1 MYQANDRD
9 PSRRC
14 QQNDATN
21 ARQYAPRHRTH
32 AFMPAILPPLA
43 PANPTGFKLIH
54 ADRSLLV
61 VSKPHRLLSVPGRGE
76 DKQDCLIGRVQSEF
90 PDALIVH
97 RLDFDT
103 SGLLVLAR
111 GKDMHRR
118 LSILFQERAVDKRYV
133 ALVNGRLLPESGEV
147 DLPLIVDWPNR
158 PLHKVDFEIGK
169 PSLTRYRALSYDEAQ
184 DRPASSLSRKPGA
197 PTSCACICNHLATR
211 SSRPAL
217 RLPCLKNQGRPPAAA
232 RRTSGVR
239 PSDYRQATALR
250 VSSGFLSIW
259 PKGAWILTYS
269 HAHRR
274 NTRPYWLTRR
284 RDHPA
289 EMHRL
294 TASR

>member
-1 MYQANDRD
+1 
-9 PSRRC
+9 
-14 QQNDATN
+14 
-21 ARQYAPRHRTH
+21 
-32 AFMPAILPPLA
+32 MPAILPPLA
-43 PANPTGFKLIH
+43 PANPSGFKLIH

-169 PSLTRYRALSYDEAQ
+169 PSLTRYRTFQYDEAQ
-184 DRPASSLSRKPGA
+184 D
-197 PTSCACICNHLATR
+197 CTR
-211 SSRPAL
+211 VELVPET
-217 RLPCLKNQGRPPAAA
+217 GR
-232 RRTSGVR
+232 TH
-239 PSDYRQATALR
+239 QLR
-250 VSSGFLSIW
+250 VHMQSLGH
-259 PKGAWILTYS
+259 PILGDPLYACPIS
-269 HAHRR
+269 KNKADRLLLHAES
-274 NTRPYWLTRR
+274 LAFA
-284 RDHPA
+284 HPITGKPL
-289 EMHRL
+289 HF
-294 TASR
+294 TCPPDF